1 MPNNR
6 TRAATSKSFPSFA
19 VEAVAAMEAVAGRH
33 LEEFDVHHAF
43 DHWIAE
49 LFETTNSQ
57 AFVYTDGA
65 HDHSIDFAVRGLQ
78 SYSIY
83 QCKCPTVETLL
94 AAKKPPTFDAAAVNE
109 LLESVAFMTDDEGE
123 YKAKASVRDLRSDYQ
138 LDRNADAGATS
149 LSATLAIMGELT
161 EQAKLLLEAQRDILF
176 SEGVTLSLVTW
187 TDILERVH
195 AMSSGSYEDITVDL
209 HVHNMGTDVLHQTDW
224 VFALASAS
232 DLVDAMEAYGPR
244 LFDLNVRQ
252 EIPNSVVNKE
262 IGKTLRHSKGRRVF
276 HHLNNGLLVTCTSFA
291 KKGDRIRV
299 SGAQVVNGCQ
309 TVSSV
314 YQTYKTLPPREQAL
328 LREETRVQVK
338 VVQNIRPELLEQIV
352 ISTNNQNPMK
362 PRNLR
367 SNSPE
372 QKAIQRQFGDL
383 GWFYVR
389 KDGEFE
395 ALCAAGKRAPWF
407 RRADYK
413 STQPVG
419 GKSRDRVVD
428 NLTVAKAWYAFVGNS
443 NSVLSGGQDYF
454 GNDALYARLFR
465 EHPGEATLAN
475 FVNPEFDGIARETL
489 EEGPPSSVQYLLA
502 VAVSSFMRTTS
513 KSSYTNKRESLLRGI
528 EQGKLKGDTASAS
541 ITSSAADQ
549 ANWLAHDTA
558 YQFNNY
564 LINMEDVLIELFAF
578 CLARRYGP
586 LSASTTRSILATADI
601 GAWVASGFTISPA
614 DLSTAYPTG
623 ILTRTGE
630 FVRWAAKN
638 YCVENKFHIEASPR
652 PKMFFAK
659 RETVKAMRMAILENN
674 NVSRDAV
681 LSWKNQPDRDFL
693 STLPAIDIPVDM

>member
-1 MPNNR
+1 MTGEKRKGQSQPFK
-6 TRAATSKSFPSFA
+6 AFA
-19 VEAVAAMEAVAGRH
+19 VEALAAMEAVASRH

-49 LFETTNSQ
+49 LFETTNNQ
-57 AFVYTDGA
+57 AFVFTDGA
-65 HDHSIDFAVRGLQ
+65 NDHSIDFAVRGLQ

-83 QCKCPTVETLL
+83 QCKCPAVETLL
-94 AAKKPPTFDAAAVNE
+94 SSTKAPTFDAAAVDE
-109 LLESVAFMTDDEGE
+109 LLESVAFMSDAEGE

-138 LDRNADAGATS
+138 HDRSADPEATS
-149 LSATLAIMGELT
+149 LTATLAVMGDLT
-161 EQAKLLLEAQRDILF
+161 EQARLLLEAQKDVLYADGVSVQLITWRDIQ
-176 SEGVTLSLVTW
+176 
-187 TDILERVH
+187 ERVH
-195 AMSSGSYEDITVDL
+195 AMSSGSYEDVTVDL
-209 HVHNMGTDVLHQTDW
+209 HVQDMQSDVLHQPDW
-224 VFALASAS
+224 IFALASGG

-262 IGKTLRHSKGRRVF
+262 IVKTLRYSKSRRVF
-276 HHLNNGLLVTCTSFA
+276 HHLNNGLLITCTSFA

-309 TVSSV
+309 TVSSL
-314 YQTYKTLPPREQAL
+314 YQAYKALPPREQAL
-328 LREETRVQVK
+328 FREETRVQVK

-372 QKAIQRQFGDL
+372 QKLIQRQFGDL

-395 ALCAAGKRAPWF
+395 ALCAAGKRASWF

-413 STQPVG
+413 SAQPLG
-419 GKSRDRVVD
+419 GRSKDRVID

-443 NSVLSGGQDYF
+443 NSVLQGGQDYF
-454 GNDALYARLFR
+454 GNDLLYARIFR
-465 EHPGEATLAN
+465 DHPSDETLVK
-475 FVNPEFDGIARETL
+475 FVDPDFEGIARETL
-489 EEGPPSSVQYLLA
+489 EEGPPSASQFLLA
-502 VAVSSFMRTTS
+502 TSIAAFMRATS
-513 KSSYTNKRESLLRGI
+513 KSSYTNRRESLLRGI
-528 EQGKLKGDTASAS
+528 EQGKLKGDAVTGT
-541 ITSSAADQ
+541 ITSSSAEQ

-564 LINMEDVLIELFAF
+564 LINMEDVLVELYGFS
-578 CLARRYGP
+578 LARRYGP
-586 LSASTTRSILATADI
+586 LTAGTSRAILGITDI
-601 GAWVASGFTISPA
+601 SAWVASGYSISPE
-614 DLSTAYPTG
+614 DLAAAHPMGVLS
-623 ILTRTGE
+623 RTSE

-638 YCVENKFHIEASPR
+638 YCVENRFHIEASPR

-659 RETVKAMRMAILENN
+659 RETVRAMRAAVLENN
-674 NVSRDAV
+674 KLSRDAF
-681 LSWKNQPDRDFL
+681 LPWKPQPDTDFL
-693 STLPAIDIPVDM
+693 STLPPVDIPVNI